1 MRCANSPR
9 RRRKIRSI
17 PAFAA
22 GEIAATGTHTRALP
36 VAACEAV
43 TMKLGNI
50 PLEVARI
57 RFV

>member
-1 MRCANSPR
+1 LRQLAETPAQDPLD
-9 RRRKIRSI
+9 

-43 TMKLGNI
+43 TMKLATI